1 MVREA
6 VFSLCQKIGG
16 IEKVKVPENQVS
28 TFPAAILP
36 HSRRQISS
44 LSKV

>member
-1 MVREA
+1 MFIEA
-6 VFSLCQKIGG
+6 ELSFGQKIAG

-28 TFPAAILP
+28 IFPAAILP